1 VRGVP
6 AELAGL
12 TAWLQGFWDA
22 HALPPESAFT
32 FELALEEL
40 FVNIATHGAAPG
52 REPAVE
58 VSLALDDGE
67 VALCLEDD
75 GPAFDPLA
83 APMPDLDAALED
95 RPIGGLGIHLLRE
108 MMDEL
113 EYARLEGRN
122 RLTLRKRIAA

>member
-1 VRGVP
+1 M
-6 AELAGL
+6 
-12 TAWLQGFWDA
+12 D
-22 HALPPESAFT
+22 
-32 FELALEEL
+32 
-40 FVNIATHGAAPG
+40 
-52 REPAVE
+52 

-67 VALCLEDD
+67 LALCLEDD

-83 APMPDLDAALED
+83 APMPDLDAPIED

-113 EYARLEGRN
+113 EYTRLDSRN